1 MAGSK
6 PRKLILKPALS
17 YYRPER
23 SNPECKVKAFE
34 FLAGLFTC
42 HCLSRVYQVPGTQGL
57 VYRPHGLNYCLSDPA
72 VQRATCGALVQL
84 WSTGHFYQWF

>member
-1 MAGSK
+1 MTESGSK

-23 SNPECKVKAFE
+23 SNPECKVNAFE

-42 HCLSRVYQVPGTQGL
+42 HCLSHV
-57 VYRPHGLNYCLSDPA
+57 
-72 VQRATCGALVQL
+72 
-84 WSTGHFYQWF
+84 